1 LILYRMY
8 GIIEKASEVRT
19 LRYTLMHKN
28 IAVAD
33 IDIDEILGG
42 ISKIRGIISKEHLPV
57 GVVPMQCQNETIDR
71 FAFNQWW
78 TGRSIPASRMGL
90 SDMLDTLGIASSN
103 LLLTKCLGL
112 SLSDHYW
119 IRPYESNMLWEDVN
133 FFDNDF
139 SEDIGDLLFGTNG
152 KNSGFDLSS
161 PDNTSDGN
169 LKKRWKIIDGKRC
182 LLKSGSNPY
191 SQQTFNEVI
200 ASKIM
205 ERFGIDH
212 VPYSVTWINDE
223 PYSVCEDFVTKDTE
237 LISAWRVLQL
247 RTKANHESEYLHY
260 VNICR
265 ELGID
270 IVSSLDKMIVL
281 DYIIANEDR
290 HFNNFGLLRDAN
302 TIEWIGAAPIFD
314 SGTSL
319 WYDRLTSRIP
329 INGVNCKPFKKT
341 HGEQL
346 KLVSSLEWFEASKL
360 DGIEDEILEVFSDDK
375 AAQYIDTERAKTI
388 AAEVRNRI
396 EVVESMAMSH
406 TQSYDLSSTEGDV
419 EEDVAESYGMK
430 ME

>member
-1 LILYRMY
+1 MILYRMY

-33 IDIDEILGG
+33 IDIDETLGG
-42 ISKIRGIISKEHLPV
+42 ISKIRGIISEEHLPV
-57 GVVPMQCQNETIDR
+57 GVVRMQRQNETIDR

-139 SEDIGDLLFGTNG
+139 SDDIGDLLFGTNV

-205 ERFGIDH
+205 NRLGIDH
-212 VPYSVTWINDE
+212 VPYSITWINDE

-247 RTKANHESEYLHY
+247 RTKANHENEYLHY

-270 IVSSLDKMIVL
+270 IVSSLDKMMVL

-302 TIEWIGAAPIFD
+302 TLEWIGAAPIFD

-396 EVVESMAMSH
+396 EAVESMAMSH
-406 TQSYDLSSTEGDV
+406 TQSYDISSTEGDV

>member
-1 LILYRMY
+1 M
-8 GIIEKASEVRT
+8 
-19 LRYTLMHKN
+19 RYTLMHKN

-33 IDIDEILGG
+33 IDIDETLGG
-42 ISKIRGIISKEHLPV
+42 ISKIRGVISKEHLPV
-57 GVVPMQCQNETIDR
+57 GVVRMQHQNETIDR

-90 SDMLDTLGIASSN
+90 SDLLDTLGIASSN

-139 SEDIGDLLFGTNG
+139 SDDIGDLLFGTNG
-152 KNSGFDLSS
+152 KKSGFDLSS

-205 ERFGIDH
+205 ERLGIDH

-247 RTKANHESEYLHY
+247 RTKANHESEYLYY

-302 TIEWIGAAPIFD
+302 TLEWIGAAPIFD

-329 INGVNCKPFKKT
+329 IKGVNCKPFKKT

>member
-1 LILYRMY
+1 MCRDRELLDFEVDPRTGIVESVRVLVEACLASGPKALPFVGVGEVAGSLESDVQHLLRRRALAQRRPDLPMILEAMGVESPTELAVLSRGCSLADQFWYRPM
-8 GIIEKASEVRT
+8 GST
-19 LRYTLMHKN
+19 LRW
-28 IAVAD
+28 
-33 IDIDEILGG
+33 
-42 ISKIRGIISKEHLPV
+42 S
-57 GVVPMQCQNETIDR
+57 
-71 FAFNQWW
+71 
-78 TGRSIPASRMGL
+78 
-90 SDMLDTLGIASSN
+90 
-103 LLLTKCLGL
+103 
-112 SLSDHYW
+112 
-119 IRPYESNMLWEDVN
+119 DVN

-139 SEDIGDLLFGTNG
+139 SDDIGDLLFGTNV

-205 ERFGIDH
+205 ERLGIDH

-223 PYSVCEDFVTKDTE
+223 PYSVCEDFVTKDAE

-302 TIEWIGAAPIFD
+302 TLEWIGAAPIFD

>member
-1 LILYRMY
+1 
-8 GIIEKASEVRT
+8 
-19 LRYTLMHKN
+19 MHKN

-33 IDIDEILGG
+33 IDIDETLGG
-42 ISKIRGIISKEHLPV
+42 ISKIRGIISEEHLPV
-57 GVVPMQCQNETIDR
+57 GVVPMQHQNETIDR
-71 FAFNQWW
+71 FVFNQWW

-112 SLSDHYW
+112 SLSDQYW

-139 SEDIGDLLFGTNG
+139 SDDIGDLLFGTNG

-205 ERFGIDH
+205 ERLGIDH

-302 TIEWIGAAPIFD
+302 TLELIGAAPIFD

-388 AAEVRNRI
+388 SAEVRNRI